1 MSIFKKLFGNSQND
15 MKEVIT
21 MTNTQKALE
30 LINTF
35 ATGDIEKAA
44 SLLAEGIHS
53 AQPCLRHRKRRICR
67 LGGLPCVCS
76 GKNHG
81 KQYPRF

>member
-35 ATGDIEKAA
+35 
-44 SLLAEGIHS
+44 
-53 AQPCLRHRKRRICR
+53 
-67 LGGLPCVCS
+67 LPCVCS